1 MRALPEFSVEQYI
14 RERDGSSMNLET
26 LRCEHQC
33 RNTCAM
39 LTAALA
45 EETIVVRF
53 YQQILSQCDEPDV
66 RNFVR
71 SLVEERSASVIR
83 IMQKL
88 NEIKG
93 RAQVMDGVQ
102 SSL

>member
-1 MRALPEFSVEQYI
+1 
-14 RERDGSSMNLET
+14 MNLDN
-26 LRCEHQC
+26 LRCDHRC

-45 EETIVVRF
+45 EETMTVRF
-53 YQQILSQCDEPDV
+53 YQSVMTQCDEPDV
-66 RNFVR
+66 HNFVR

-88 NEIKG
+88 NEIKA
-93 RAQVMDGVQ
+93 RSQSMDSVQ
-102 SSL
+102 SSFQS

>member
-1 MRALPEFSVEQYI
+1 
-14 RERDGSSMNLET
+14 MNLDN

-45 EETIVVRF
+45 EETLVVRF
-53 YQQILSQCDEPDV
+53 YQHVLTQCDEPDV
-66 RNFVR
+66 HTFVR

-88 NEIKG
+88 NEIKA
-93 RAQVMDGVQ
+93 RSQAMDGVQ
-102 SSL
+102 SSFQP

>member
-1 MRALPEFSVEQYI
+1 
-14 RERDGSSMNLET
+14 MNLDN

-45 EETIVVRF
+45 EETMVVRF
-53 YQQILSQCDEPDV
+53 YQQVLSQCDEPDV
-66 RNFVR
+66 HNFVR
-71 SLVEERSASVIR
+71 SLLEERSASVIR

-88 NEIKG
+88 NEIKA
-93 RAQVMDGVQ
+93 RSQIIDGVQ
-102 SSL
+102 SSFQP

>member
-1 MRALPEFSVEQYI
+1 
-14 RERDGSSMNLET
+14 MNLDN

-39 LTAALA
+39 LSAALA
-45 EETIVVRF
+45 EETTMARF
-53 YQQILSQCDEPDV
+53 YQQVLTQCDEPDV
-66 RNFVR
+66 HNFVR

-88 NEIKG
+88 NEIKA
-93 RAQVMDGVQ
+93 RSQAMDGVQ
-102 SSL
+102 SSYQP